1 MNLDPRHLSQL
12 SIIVET
18 GSFQSAADRLNL
30 TQPALSRNMRML
42 ESRLGAAVFQRE
54 GRRSVPNSLGRR
66 LARTGLAIRVAEEQA
81 ETIATQSARGSL
93 GELRIGAPPV
103 VAGRFLTGSVSA
115 FVRRNPM
122 CNVVMRTGLVSE
134 LRSMLERGEIDF
146 MLGPQGM
153 VAAEEALEF
162 APLIDD
168 RVGMLCRVGHRLIKR
183 KSLKAADFKSQAWLM
198 HSKGSLLRQQTEAAM
213 IAAGITPIH
222 TAVETDSI
230 RSALEIVANTDLIT
244 TMPRATTEPYLE
256 ERLVFLSF
264 DSPHFQRPVGIIS
277 RRDTADN
284 PLQAQFYS
292 ILVDSLN
299 KPT

>member
-1 MNLDPRHLSQL
+1 
-12 SIIVET
+12 
-18 GSFQSAADRLNL
+18 
-30 TQPALSRNMRML
+30 
-42 ESRLGAAVFQRE
+42 
-54 GRRSVPNSLGRR
+54 
-66 LARTGLAIRVAEEQA
+66 
-81 ETIATQSARGSL
+81 
-93 GELRIGAPPV
+93 
-103 VAGRFLTGSVSA
+103 
-115 FVRRNPM
+115 
-122 CNVVMRTGLVSE
+122 
-134 LRSMLERGEIDF
+134 
-146 MLGPQGM
+146 
-153 VAAEEALEF
+153 
-162 APLIDD
+162 
-168 RVGMLCRVGHRLIKR
+168 
-183 KSLKAADFKSQAWLM
+183 M